1 MLHFRCTVV
10 MSSTNVLEEL
20 LLVEWSCPLEEVTNC
35 TMCLHFLGSNHCHNS
50 VETCTKERTKRCQVR
65 LPQSP

>member
-1 MLHFRCTVV
+1 MV

-20 LLVEWSCPLEEVTNC
+20 LLVEWNCPLEEVTNC
-35 TMCLHFLGSNHCHNS
+35 TVCLDFLGSNHCHNI
-50 VETCTKERTKRCQVR
+50 VETRAKECAKRCQVK